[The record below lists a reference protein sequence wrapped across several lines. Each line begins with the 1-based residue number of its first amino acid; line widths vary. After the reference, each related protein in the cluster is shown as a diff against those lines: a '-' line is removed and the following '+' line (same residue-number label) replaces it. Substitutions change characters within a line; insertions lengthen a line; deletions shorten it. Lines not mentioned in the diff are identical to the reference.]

1 MRLRRRQRQRQRRQ
15 RLRKLSNK
23 LRVTADGGVAEE
35 SREGKR
41 ATNTGTPRIEVG
53 RKTSARVG
61 KREREAKGGR
71 EGGGH
76 SQTLTRLGNQFR
88 FLCLFPPPF
97 IHSDSFM
104 SAHFGFFFWRF
115 SLRFFFLHFL
125 GSALSKRRII
135 CDLIKTEIHL

>member
-1 MRLRRRQRQRQRRQ
+1 MRLRRRQRQRQWQRQRRQ

-23 LRVTADGGVAEE
+23 LRETANGGVAEE

-61 KREREAKGGR
+61 KREGRGR

-115 SLRFFFLHFL
+115 SLRFFLHFL

>member
-23 LRVTADGGVAEE
+23 LRETADRGVAEE
-35 SREGKR
+35 SGGGR

-61 KREREAKGGR
+61 KREGEAKGGR
-71 EGGGH
+71 ERGGH

-115 SLRFFFLHFL
+115 SRRFFFLHFL

>member
-1 MRLRRRQRQRQRRQ
+1 MRLRRRQRLRQRRQ

-23 LRVTADGGVAEE
+23 LRETADGGVAEE
-35 SREGKR
+35 SREGKM

-61 KREREAKGGR
+61 KREGEAKGGR

-104 SAHFGFFFWRF
+104 SAHFGFFFLAFF
-115 SLRFFFLHFL
+115 SPFFFLHIL

>member
-1 MRLRRRQRQRQRRQ
+1 MRLRRRQRQRQRQRRQ

-35 SREGKR
+35 SGRGR

-61 KREREAKGGR
+61 KREGEAKGGR

-115 SLRFFFLHFL
+115 FFALFGVSFIQAPHNLRLN
-125 GSALSKRRII
+125 
-135 CDLIKTEIHL
+135 

>member
-1 MRLRRRQRQRQRRQ
+1 MRLRRRQRLRQRRQ

-23 LRVTADGGVAEE
+23 LSETPYSLLLLPEE

-61 KREREAKGGR
+61 KRERVAKGGR

-115 SLRFFFLHFL
+115 SLRFFFAHFGVSFIQAPHNL
-125 GSALSKRRII
+125 RLN
-135 CDLIKTEIHL
+135 

>member
-23 LRVTADGGVAEE
+23 LRETAEGSVGEE
-35 SREGKR
+35 KAKR

-61 KREREAKGGR
+61 KREGEAKGGR

-104 SAHFGFFFWRF
+104 SAHFGFFFLAFF
-115 SLRFFFLHFL
+115 SPFFCTFWGQLYP
-125 GSALSKRRII
+125 SAA
-135 CDLIKTEIHL
+135 